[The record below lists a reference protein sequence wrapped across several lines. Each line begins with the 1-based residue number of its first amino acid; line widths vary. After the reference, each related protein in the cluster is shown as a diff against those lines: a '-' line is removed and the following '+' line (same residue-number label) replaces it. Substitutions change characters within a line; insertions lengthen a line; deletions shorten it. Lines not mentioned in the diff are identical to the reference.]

1 MNKYVEAIPS
11 YRFTEGAFERCK
23 AYRII
28 PKNSKTSI
36 DVTFVRFDELRK
48 FAMFNSSGDELTI
61 KADDV
66 GREEVTILTMVPGI
80 NIALEDVQDIPVWKR
95 AVEGID
101 PWIDEINGYPHRF
114 RVPDNNKI
122 GDVVPDPNEVTCT
135 TVTGG
140 TIGGIPFG
148 KVTVESNNTSGIMI
162 NPNPGNLYDTPTME
176 EREKFFTD
184 VPNKDNNE

>member
-1 MNKYVEAIPS
+1 MSKYVETIPS
-11 YRFTEGAFERCK
+11 YRFIEGAFERCK
-23 AYRII
+23 AYQII
-28 PKNSKTSI
+28 TKNSKTSI
-36 DVTFVRFDELRK
+36 DATFVRFDELK
-48 FAMFNSSGDELTI
+48 KLAMFNSSGEELMI

-66 GREEVTILTMVPGI
+66 GREEVTILKMVPGMTI
-80 NIALEDVQDIPVWKR
+80 DLEDVQDIPVWKK
-95 AVEGID
+95 GTID

-114 RVPDNNKI
+114 RVPDDAKI

-148 KVTVESNNTSGIMI
+148 KVSLESNTTNDIMI
-162 NPNPGNLYDTPTME
+162 NPNPGNIYDTPTME

-184 VPNKDNNE
+184 VPNKDNKE